1 MSESIK
7 PILRKAIVP
16 AGKVD
21 AIQDAT
27 GKILSYVA
35 RCTDISERLQYEERV
50 SQLELR
56 DGPTGL
62 ANRNLLTE
70 RTNQALLQAERYG
83 RNLGMLCIRLD
94 WSDAVSDA
102 NAVNDESFKLIAQQ
116 LAACVRASDTVAR
129 ITANEF
135 AVLLP
140 EIEDADHVLLV
151 AVKITHALEQLSD
164 LGVNTS
170 TGVRDIPPTDSIYT
184 RYYGTLM
191 KTDGARRPRGQP
203 AWCQRKERSS

>member
-102 NAVNDESFKLIAQQ
+102 NAVNDESFKLVAQQ

-170 TGVRDIPPTDSIYT
+170 TGVARYPADGLDIHALLRHADEDRRRKAPT
-184 RYYGTLM
+184 
-191 KTDGARRPRGQP
+191 RRAGVVP
-203 AWCQRKERSS
+203 A